1 MKAEGDERV
10 KRRLRLR
17 RIALLCVAAIACGA
31 LAVLVVGGRVR
42 DAYESRHYG
51 AVRDVPA
58 SDVPRVAIVFGAGV
72 WRGGEPSPVLYD
84 RLETAAE
91 LYRAGL
97 VQKLLLTGDNR
108 VANYNEP
115 AVMRLTLER
124 MGIPSDALVEDFAG
138 RRTYDSCYRAV
149 EIFGV
154 RDAVLVTQ
162 EFHLARALYTCN
174 QLGVASIGV
183 RADRQTYGGRSRVW
197 WRVRERLALA
207 SAWLDVNVL
216 RPVPILGE
224 REPIAI
230 NATEKIGHAGNTG
243 LFAQ

>member
-1 MKAEGDERV
+1 M
-10 KRRLRLR
+10 KRRLTSR
-17 RIALLCVAAIACGA
+17 RVALLFIGVVCCGA
-31 LAVLVVGGRVR
+31 MVVYVLGGRVR
-42 DAYESRHYG
+42 AAYRERHYG
-51 AVRDVPA
+51 AVSDVPA

-72 WRGGEPSPVLYD
+72 WRNGEPSSVLYD

-91 LYRAGL
+91 LYRAKL
-97 VQKLLLTGDNR
+97 VSKLLLTGDNR
-108 VANYNEP
+108 FENYNEP
-115 AVMRLTLER
+115 AVMRHALER

-138 RRTYDSCYRAV
+138 RRTYDSCYRAS

-174 QLGVASIGV
+174 ELGIRSIGV
-183 RADRQTYGGRSRVW
+183 AADRQSYGERSRAW

-224 REPIAI
+224 REPIATD
-230 NATEKIGHAGNTG
+230 ATEKIGRAGGTSS
-243 LFAQ
+243 FAR

>member
-1 MKAEGDERV
+1 MRDEG
-10 KRRLRLR
+10 KRLKLRLTR
-17 RIALLCVAAIACGA
+17 ARVALLFVAVVSCGA
-31 LAVLVVGGRVR
+31 VAVYVIGGRVR
-42 DAYESRHYG
+42 DAYREQRY
-51 AVRDVPA
+51 AWVADVPA
-58 SDVPRVAIVFGAGV
+58 SEVPRVAIVFGAGV
-72 WRGGEPSPVLYD
+72 WRNGEPSPVLYD

-91 LYRAGL
+91 LYQAKL
-97 VQKLLLTGDNR
+97 VSKLLLTGDNR
-108 VANYNEP
+108 FENYNEP
-115 AVMRLTLER
+115 AVMRATLER

-174 QLGVASIGV
+174 RLGVASIGV
-183 RADRQTYGGRSRVW
+183 RADRQSYGERSRVW

-216 RPVPILGE
+216 HPTPILGE
-224 REPIAI
+224 REPIQVAEI
-230 NATEKIGHAGNTG
+230 EPHR
-243 LFAQ
+243 